1 MDSEA
6 FSVRRLELRAFDL
19 SDRTIRRGEA
29 SAVRRIERWRQ
40 RAFMIVQC
48 AVTAG
53 LAWLIASR
61 LLGHEVPYF
70 AAAAAILVLG
80 VAYGQRLRRGVNVAI
95 GVTLGVALGDLWL
108 VLFGAGVWQVVL
120 VCAIAMSLATLIG
133 ASALMTTQAGAQSIA
148 VLVMAPSPI
157 YGFER
162 WLDAVIGS
170 ALALLVA
177 TVAPSGPLRKPGEV
191 AAKVVAGMAET
202 LEAAADALAA
212 KDEHAASAVLDRVQA
227 TEKDLATFDVAA
239 AEGLEVVRHSPFRRR
254 QLGLAIALSDLH
266 EPLDHASRNL
276 RVLVRRC
283 VVAVWRGDQV
293 PEAYQD
299 LIRRLAEASRLIA
312 KELAEHRLPAAAR
325 DQLREI
331 AETSAHLPLT
341 QSMSAVVILAQTRSI
356 VADMMQLTGIEYADA
371 RELIPTW
378 TEPTC

>member
-1 MDSEA
+1 MDSDA
-6 FSVRRLELRAFDL
+6 FSVKQLELRAFDL
-19 SDRTIRRGEA
+19 SERTIRRGEA
-29 SAVRRIERWRQ
+29 SAVHRIERWRQ
-40 RAFMIVQC
+40 RAFLIAQC
-48 AVTAG
+48 SVTAG
-53 LAWLIASR
+53 LAWLIASL

-80 VAYGQRLRRGVNVAI
+80 MAYGQRLRRGVDVAI

-120 VCAIAMSLATLIG
+120 VCAIAMSLATLVG
-133 ASALMTTQAGAQSIA
+133 AGPLITTQAGANSIA

-170 ALALLVA
+170 TLALLVA

-202 LEAAADALAA
+202 LDAAADALAA
-212 KDEHAASAVLDRVQA
+212 NDEHAASAVLDRVQA
-227 TEKDLATFDVAA
+227 TEKDLATFDVVA

-293 PEAYQD
+293 PEAYQA

-312 KELAEHRLPAAAR
+312 KELAEHRLPTAAR

-341 QSMSAVVILAQTRSI
+341 ESMSAVVILAQTRSM

-371 RELIPTW
+371 RELIPDMD
-378 TEPTC
+378 

>member
-6 FSVRRLELRAFDL
+6 FSVRRLELRAFDV

-53 LAWLIASR
+53 LAWLIASL

-80 VAYGQRLRRGVNVAI
+80 VAYGQRLRRGVDVAI

-120 VCAIAMSLATLIG
+120 VCAIAMSLATLVG
-133 ASALMTTQAGAQSIA
+133 AGPLITTQAGANSIA

-170 ALALLVA
+170 TLALLVA

-212 KDEHAASAVLDRVQA
+212 NDEHAASAVLDQVQA
-227 TEKDLATFDVAA
+227 TEKALATFDVVA
-239 AEGLEVVRHSPFRRR
+239 AEGLEVVRYSPFRRR
-254 QLGLAIALSDLH
+254 QLGLAIALADLH

-312 KELAEHRLPAAAR
+312 KELAEHRLPTAAR

-341 QSMSAVVILAQTRSI
+341 ESMSAVVILAQTRSM

-371 RELIPTW
+371 RELIPDMD
-378 TEPTC
+378 

>member
-1 MDSEA
+1 MDAEA

-80 VAYGQRLRRGVNVAI
+80 VAYGQRLRRGVDVAI

-371 RELIPTW
+371 RELIPDMD
-378 TEPTC
+378 

>member
-1 MDSEA
+1 M
-6 FSVRRLELRAFDL
+6 RRLELRAFDV
-19 SDRTIRRGEA
+19 SERTIRRGEA

-40 RAFMIVQC
+40 RAFLIAQC

-53 LAWLIASR
+53 LAWLIASL

-80 VAYGQRLRRGVNVAI
+80 MAYGQRLRRGVDVAI

-108 VLFGAGVWQVVL
+108 VLFRAGVWQVVL
-120 VCAIAMSLATLIG
+120 VCAIAMSLATLVG
-133 ASALMTTQAGAQSIA
+133 AGPLITTQAGANSIA

-162 WLDAVIGS
+162 WTDAVIGS
-170 ALALLVA
+170 TLALLVA

-191 AAKVVAGMAET
+191 AAKVVAGMAAT

-212 KDEHAASAVLDRVQA
+212 KDEHAASAVLDQVQA

-266 EPLDHASRNL
+266 QPLDSAVRNL
-276 RVLVRRC
+276 RILVRRC
-283 VVAVWRGDQV
+283 VVAIWRGGEV
-293 PEAYQD
+293 PLAYQD
-299 LIRRLAEASRLIA
+299 LVRRLAEACRFIA
-312 KELAEHRLPAAAR
+312 HEFSEHRLPTAAK

-331 AETSAHLPLT
+331 AEATSHLQLT
-341 QSMSAVVILAQTRSI
+341 HAISAVVILAQIRSMI
-356 VADMMQLTGIEYADA
+356 TDLMELTGMEYVEA
-371 RELIPTW
+371 RELIPDMD
-378 TEPTC
+378 

>member
-6 FSVRRLELRAFDL
+6 SSLQRVRLRAFDL

-40 RAFMIVQC
+40 RAFMILQC
-48 AVTAG
+48 SVTAG
-53 LAWLIASR
+53 LAWFIAVL

-80 VAYGQRLRRGVNVAI
+80 VAYGQRLRRGVDVAI
-95 GVTLGVALGDLWL
+95 GVTLGVALGDLWF

-120 VCAIAMSLATLIG
+120 ICAIAMSLATLVG
-133 ASALMTTQAGAQSIA
+133 ASPLMTTQAGAQSIA

-162 WLDAVIGS
+162 GLDAVIGCT
-170 ALALLVA
+170 LALLVA

-202 LEAAADALAA
+202 LDAAADALAA
-212 KDEHAASAVLDRVQA
+212 KDEAAASAVLERA
-227 TEKDLATFDVAA
+227 GAAEKDLTAFDVAA
-239 AEGLEVVRHSPFRRR
+239 AEGLEVVRHSPFRRK
-254 QLGLAIALSDLH
+254 QLHLAVALSDLQV
-266 EPLDHASRNL
+266 PLDSASRNL

-283 VVAVWRGDQV
+283 AIAAWRGVDV
-293 PEAYQD
+293 PMAYQD
-299 LIRRLAEASRLIA
+299 LVRRLAEACRFIA
-312 KELAEHRLPAAAR
+312 HEFSEHRLPTAAR

-331 AETSAHLPLT
+331 AEASGHLQLT
-341 QSMSAVVILAQTRSI
+341 HSLSAVTILAQTRSMA
-356 VADMMQLTGIEYADA
+356 ADLMELAGMTYGEA
-371 RELIPTW
+371 REQLPDLD
-378 TEPTC
+378 

>member
-19 SDRTIRRGEA
+19 SERTIRRGEA

-40 RAFMIVQC
+40 RAYLIAQC

-53 LAWLIASR
+53 LAWLIASL

-80 VAYGQRLRRGVNVAI
+80 MAYGQRLRRGVDVAI

-120 VCAIAMSLATLIG
+120 VCAIAMSLATLVG
-133 ASALMTTQAGAQSIA
+133 AGPLITTQAGANSIA

-162 WLDAVIGS
+162 WTDAVIGS
-170 ALALLVA
+170 TLALLMA

-191 AAKVVAGMAET
+191 AAKVVAGMADT

-212 KDEHAASAVLDRVQA
+212 KDEHAASAVLGRVQA

-254 QLGLAIALSDLH
+254 QLGLAITLSDLH
-266 EPLDHASRNL
+266 QPLDSAVRNL
-276 RVLVRRC
+276 RILVRRG
-283 VVAVWRGDQV
+283 VVAIWRGDEV
-293 PEAYQD
+293 PVAYQD
-299 LIRRLAEASRLIA
+299 LVRRLAEACTFIA
-312 KELAEHRLPAAAR
+312 HEFSEHRLPTAAKDR
-325 DQLREI
+325 LREI
-331 AETSAHLPLT
+331 AEATPHLQLT
-341 QSMSAVVILAQTRSI
+341 HSISAVVILAQIRSI
-356 VADMMQLTGIEYADA
+356 VTDLMELTGMEYVEA
-371 RELIPTW
+371 RELVPGMD
-378 TEPTC
+378 

>member
-1 MDSEA
+1 VA
-6 FSVRRLELRAFDL
+6 
-19 SDRTIRRGEA
+19 DREHAAR
-29 SAVRRIERWRQ
+29 SW
-40 RAFMIVQC
+40 
-48 AVTAG
+48 
-53 LAWLIASR
+53 
-61 LLGHEVPYF
+61 VPYF

-80 VAYGQRLRRGVNVAI
+80 VAYGQRLRRGVDVAI

-133 ASALMTTQAGAQSIA
+133 AGPLMTTQAGAQSIA

-157 YGFER
+157 YRFER
-162 WLDAVIGS
+162 WLDALIGS
-170 ALALLVA
+170 TLALLVA

-202 LEAAADALAA
+202 LEAAADALVA
-212 KDEHAASAVLDRVQA
+212 KDEHAASAVLDQVQA
-227 TEKDLATFDVAA
+227 TERDLASFDVAA

-254 QLGLAIALSDLH
+254 QLSLAIALSDLH

-293 PEAYQD
+293 PDAYQD
-299 LIRRLAEASRLIA
+299 LIRRLADACRLIA
-312 KELAEHRLPAAAR
+312 KELAEHRLPAAER
-325 DQLREI
+325 DQLRES
-331 AETSAHLPLT
+331 AETSAHVPLI

-356 VADMMQLTGIEYADA
+356 VADLMQLTGIEYADA
-371 RELIPTW
+371 RELIPDMD
-378 TEPTC
+378 

>member
-19 SDRTIRRGEA
+19 SDRTVRRGEA

-53 LAWLIASR
+53 LAWLIASL

-80 VAYGQRLRRGVNVAI
+80 VAYGQRLRRGVDVAI
-95 GVTLGVALGDLWL
+95 GVTLGVALGNLWL

-120 VCAIAMSLATLIG
+120 VCAIAMSLATLVG
-133 ASALMTTQAGAQSIA
+133 AGPLITTQAGANSIA

-170 ALALLVA
+170 TLALLVA

-202 LEAAADALAA
+202 LEGAADALAA
-212 KDEHAASAVLDRVQA
+212 NDEHAASAVLDQVQA
-227 TEKDLATFDVAA
+227 TEKALATFDVVA
-239 AEGLEVVRHSPFRRR
+239 AEGLEVVRYSPFRRR
-254 QLGLAIALSDLH
+254 QLGLAIALADLH

-293 PEAYQD
+293 PKAYQD

-312 KELAEHRLPAAAR
+312 KELAEHRLPTAAR
-325 DQLREI
+325 DQLREV
-331 AETSAHLPLT
+331 AETSAHLALT
-341 QSMSAVVILAQTRSI
+341 ESMSAVVILAQTRSI
-356 VADMMQLTGIEYADA
+356 VADMMQLTGIEYGDA
-371 RELIPTW
+371 RELIPDMD
-378 TEPTC
+378 

>member
-6 FSVRRLELRAFDL
+6 FSVRRLELRAFDV

-53 LAWLIASR
+53 LAWLIASL

-80 VAYGQRLRRGVNVAI
+80 VAYGQRLRRGVDVAI

-120 VCAIAMSLATLIG
+120 VCAIAMSLATLVG
-133 ASALMTTQAGAQSIA
+133 AGPLITTQAGANSIA

-170 ALALLVA
+170 TLALLVA

-212 KDEHAASAVLDRVQA
+212 NDEHAASAVLDRVQA
-227 TEKDLATFDVAA
+227 TEKALATFDVVA
-239 AEGLEVVRHSPFRRR
+239 AEGLEVVRYSPFRRR
-254 QLGLAIALSDLH
+254 QLGLAIALADLH

-293 PEAYQD
+293 PKAYQD

-312 KELAEHRLPAAAR
+312 KELAEHRLPTAAR

-341 QSMSAVVILAQTRSI
+341 ESMSAVVILAQTRSM

-371 RELIPTW
+371 RELIPDMD
-378 TEPTC
+378 

>member
-53 LAWLIASR
+53 LAWLIASL

-80 VAYGQRLRRGVNVAI
+80 VAYGQRLRRGVDVAI

-120 VCAIAMSLATLIG
+120 VCAIAMSLATLVG
-133 ASALMTTQAGAQSIA
+133 AGPLITTQAGANSIA

-170 ALALLVA
+170 TLALLVA

-212 KDEHAASAVLDRVQA
+212 NDEHAASAVLDQVQA
-227 TEKDLATFDVAA
+227 TEKALATFDVVA
-239 AEGLEVVRHSPFRRR
+239 AEGLEVVRYSPFRRR
-254 QLGLAIALSDLH
+254 QLGLAIALADLH

-293 PEAYQD
+293 PKAYQD

-312 KELAEHRLPAAAR
+312 KELAEHRLPTAAR

-341 QSMSAVVILAQTRSI
+341 ESMSAVVILAQTRSM

-371 RELIPTW
+371 RELIPDMD
-378 TEPTC
+378 